1 MGDTVNLRTARKQA
15 ERDKARAEASANA
28 AKHGQSKA
36 ARVLAAARDDKARAM
51 LDAHRLDEQE

>member
-15 ERDKARAEASANA
+15 ERARAREEAGVNA

-36 ARVLAAARDDKARAM
+36 ARVLAATQDAKARAM